1 MRRTGKKVDKEKI
14 FWKITCGI
22 VVEIDANIRI
32 NMWIWLRSPDQ
43 LIVQSS
49 FVLVIT
55 RSGNYEIKSA
65 FTEMP
70 LRSSWGRPVNSHVI
84 DTLLAFIY
92 YAQSMMQ
99 QIPSPMLS
107 SQV

>member
-1 MRRTGKKVDKEKI
+1 MKGTGKKVDKEKN
-14 FWKITCGI
+14 FWEIICGI

-70 LRSSWGRPVNSHVI
+70 LRSSWGKPVNSHVI
-84 DTLLAFIY
+84 DTLLAFICC
-92 YAQSMMQ
+92 AQA
-99 QIPSPMLS
+99 
-107 SQV
+107 